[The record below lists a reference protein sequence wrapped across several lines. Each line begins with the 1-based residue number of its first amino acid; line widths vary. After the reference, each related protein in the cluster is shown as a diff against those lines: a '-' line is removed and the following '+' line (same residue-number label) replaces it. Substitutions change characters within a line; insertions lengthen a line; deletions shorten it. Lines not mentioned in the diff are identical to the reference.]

1 MRHAQDVLELLAG
14 LPSLHVAAPPPPA
27 FTPDF
32 LEGPLPADQLARVRQ
47 ALSPHPM
54 PIDEIAR
61 AAGLNAA
68 QCNAVLMEL
77 ELAGEALS
85 YPGGLVARC
94 V

>member
-1 MRHAQDVLELLAG
+1 MLEALAG
-14 LPSLHVAAPPPPA
+14 LPSLHAAAPPPPA

-32 LEGPLPADQLARVRQ
+32 LEGPLSADQLARVRQ

-68 QCNAVLMEL
+68 QCNAVGMEL
-77 ELAGEALS
+77 ELAGEVLS
-85 YPGGLVARC
+85 CSGGLVARA